1 MGLLDIFDP
10 IGKLVKGVG
19 DIIDNV
25 STTEEEKLAKKNE
38 LTALVNDFQSK
49 VLEHEVAIAKQQAS
63 VILAEANGKSWLQR
77 NWRPLLMVVFMSI
90 LVNNMILLPYVP
102 GVEPL
107 EFPAQFWV
115 LLTVGVGGYI
125 TGRSYDKKQT
135 TDMMKPMSFN
145 KPVE

>member
-1 MGLLDIFDP
+1 MAIWSVFDP
-10 IGKLVKGVG
+10 IAKLVKGVG

-25 STTEEEKLAKKNE
+25 STTEEEKLTKKNE
-38 LTALVNDFQSK
+38 LTSLVNEFQSK
-49 VLEHEVAIAKQQAS
+49 VLEHEVEMAKQQAS

-77 NWRPLLMVVFMSI
+77 NWRPLLMVVFMAI

-102 GVEPL
+102 GVQPL

-125 TGRSYDKKQT
+125 GARTYDKKQA
-135 TDMMKPMSFN
+135 TDQTKPAS
-145 KPVE
+145 

>member
-1 MGLLDIFDP
+1 MAIWSIFDP
-10 IGKLVKGVG
+10 LAKLVKGVG

-25 STTEEEKLAKKNE
+25 DTSDEERLTKQNE
-38 LTALVNDFQSK
+38 LAAIVNEFQAK
-49 VLEHEVAIAKQQAS
+49 LLDHEVAMAKEQAS

-77 NWRPLLMVVFMSI
+77 NWRPMLMVVFMAI

-102 GVEPL
+102 GVQPL

-125 TGRSYDKKQT
+125 GARTYDKKQA
-135 TDMMKPMSFN
+135 TDSTQ
-145 KPVE
+145 